1 MLNAARTLTTLRG
14 MLPGLSPVLK
24 RIATYVVANPE
35 ALIYHTVTELAEQTN
50 SSEGSVIR
58 FCREL
63 GFSGFQELKLSVAVA
78 LNSEPDGSLYGDASS
93 EAAQPLEGI
102 ARRAMSAL
110 HETVRLHDAQATD
123 EVAERIL
130 SASRVDIYGVAAS
143 AIVGQYFA
151 YKLLRLGLAVQA
163 FDDPH
168 LAAMSA
174 SNLDARAVAVGISS
188 SGSTLDTIHALRTA
202 REAGAFTV
210 AVVNRIK
217 SPMHRVAMRSLL
229 ASPPESPLTGGDTMS
244 KISQMMVLE
253 AVLHTIVSRRTS
265 LSDAIQRTARVV
277 VDKSV

>member
-93 EAAQPLEGI
+93 EAAEPLEGI
-102 ARRAMSAL
+102 ARRAISAL

>member
-35 ALIYHTVTELAEQTN
+35 AVIYHTVTELAEQTN

-110 HETVRLHDAQATD
+110 HETVRLHDAQSTD

-130 SASRVDIYGVAAS
+130 GASRVDIYGVAAS